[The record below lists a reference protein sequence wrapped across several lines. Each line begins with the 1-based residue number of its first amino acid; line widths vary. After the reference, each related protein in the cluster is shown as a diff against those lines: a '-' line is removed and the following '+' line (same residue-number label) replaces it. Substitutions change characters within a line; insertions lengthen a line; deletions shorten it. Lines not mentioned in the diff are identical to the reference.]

1 MDRIHSQNHNLENF
15 WYALSRMLERA
26 SFYGLRAI
34 LVLYMVDEDTLALD
48 PSEAFSFYGLFISVL
63 VFSQI
68 LGALLGDLLL
78 GNKKTMIIGGVLQAL
93 GAFCLCFPSMAGLY
107 AGMVLVVL
115 GGGLYTPN
123 LIANFGKS
131 YLNKAKLLDSGF
143 TLLYLAV
150 NLGSFLGILAL
161 GLLAEKQGYPIAFGL
176 SGTLAL
182 MAIVPVIL
190 SKEPDLKAIETPTY
204 SITKRI
210 LNILIAFIV
219 VGAFWG
225 LYELSSLS
233 FYDIQS
239 QFGDI
244 KALGFED
251 YQWKSMSSYILLP
264 LALLAL
270 IAWSYF
276 YTSQLFKMA
285 LGFIFGV
292 LAFVVFLQIPQT
304 ATEQHGTLFISSL
317 ILLALAEV
325 FTAPVVHSV
334 LTQYTNPKYL
344 AIVISLSF
352 LPTRMVSSAFALLND
367 LIYDEPVLGVQL
379 ALGGMILMAL
389 LLVGT
394 FVLKRFV
401 KID

>member
-1 MDRIHSQNHNLENF
+1 MDRIHSQKHSLESF
-15 WYALSRMLERA
+15 WYVLSRMLERS

-34 LVLYMVDEDTLALD
+34 LVLYMVDEATLALD
-48 PSEAFSFYGLFISVL
+48 QSEAFSFYGLFISVF

-68 LGALLGDLLL
+68 LGALLGDFVL
-78 GNKKTMIIGGVLQAL
+78 GNKKTVIVGGVLQAL

-131 YLNKAKLLDSGF
+131 YLNRLKLLDSGF

-161 GLLAEKQGYPIAFGL
+161 GILADSQGYAIAFGL
-176 SGTLAL
+176 SGMLAL
-182 MAIVPVIL
+182 MAIVPIVL
-190 SKEPDLKAIETPTY
+190 TKEPDLNALKKP
-204 SITKRI
+204 SFSLNRRI

-225 LYELSSLS
+225 LYELSSLC
-233 FYDIQS
+233 FYDIQA
-239 QFGDI
+239 QFGDMEG
-244 KALGFED
+244 LGLGHSEW
-251 YQWKSMSSYILLP
+251 QSMSTYILLP
-264 LALLAL
+264 LTFLAVL
-270 IAWSYF
+270 AWSYF

-292 LAFVVFLQIPQT
+292 LAFVVFLQIPQV
-304 ATEQHGTLFISSL
+304 ATEQHGILFIVSL
-317 ILLALAEV
+317 ILLGLAEV

-344 AIVISLSF
+344 AIMISLSF

-367 LIYDEPVLGVQL
+367 LIYDEPILGVQL
-379 ALGGMILMAL
+379 ALGGMSLMAL

-394 FVLKRFV
+394 FVIKRFV
-401 KID
+401 KIN